1 MARAL
6 VTGGA
11 GFIGSHVAERFLAAG
26 YEVVVLD
33 EGTKKK
39 VSGADVREALRSGG
53 VWETLVPPGVAAVI
67 SGLARAPV

>member
-1 MARAL
+1 
-6 VTGGA
+6 
-11 GFIGSHVAERFLAAG
+11 
-26 YEVVVLD
+26 VVLD